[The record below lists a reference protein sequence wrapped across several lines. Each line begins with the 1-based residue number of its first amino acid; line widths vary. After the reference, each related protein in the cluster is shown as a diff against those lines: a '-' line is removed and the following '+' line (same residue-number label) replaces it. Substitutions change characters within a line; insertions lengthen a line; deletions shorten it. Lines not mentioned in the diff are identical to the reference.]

1 MKKPKFNKVT
11 NFTPPP
17 SMGWLRRFRQGNQ
30 VRTRTGSVIYHVE
43 YVVNGRYGQPY
54 AILESEDSWYQYTVT
69 EHNQHRYISI

>member
-17 SMGWLRRFRQGNQ
+17 SMGWLRRFRPGNR
-30 VRTRTGSVIYHVE
+30 VRTRTGSVIYSVE
-43 YVVNGRYGQPY
+43 YVIGGEYGPPY
-54 AILESEDSWYQYTVT
+54 AILESGDSWYRYKVT